1 LDCRDF
7 AGGINGNDFKNTIEQ
22 LVVKSANDI
31 VEKEMG
37 LGKNAVPGN
46 LVVLGAGE
54 SGVGTA
60 VLGLQKGYK
69 VFVSDSNKIKDQY
82 KKQLKDWAIEFEEG
96 THSAD
101 RILNANLVMK
111 SPGIPDK
118 AEIVKTIRAKGIKVV
133 SEIEF
138 ASWFTKAKI
147 VGITGANG
155 KTTTTALTYH
165 LLKQGGLNVGL
176 GGNIG
181 KSFAMQV
188 ATENYDYYVLE
199 ISSFQLD
206 DIESFKPNT
215 AILTNITPDHLDRY
229 DYSLQNYVA
238 SKFSI
243 TKYQDENDYFI
254 YCADDEITMQNIDNY
269 PTKARKIPFSYTQE
283 FEEGG
288 FVKNDNII
296 INHKQNQFTMSIQ
309 ELGLRGRH
317 NVYNSLAAGI
327 VANVYGLRK
336 EQIKESLTD
345 FKSLEHRLETVARV
359 RGIEFINDS
368 KATNVNSTWYA
379 LESMSKP
386 VIWIAGGIDKGNDY
400 SVLDP
405 LVKKKVK
412 GMICLG
418 VDNTK
423 LHSAFARKVDIMVN
437 CTNMIEAVK
446 MAYNLGNPGD
456 VVLLSPAC
464 ASFDLFENYEDR
476 GRKFKDVVIQ
486 L

>member
-1 LDCRDF
+1 MSST
-7 AGGINGNDFKNTIEQ
+7 KNTDNIALSPVRRP
-22 LVVKSANDI
+22 LVSS
-31 VEKEMG
+31 G
-37 LGKNAVPGN
+37 R

-54 SGVGTA
+54 SGVGAA
-60 VLGLQKGYK
+60 VLGLKQGYN
-69 VFVSDSNKIKDQY
+69 VFVSDKGKIAPKYLQILNDY
-82 KKQLKDWAIEFEEG
+82 KVEFEDGQHTEEK
-96 THSAD
+96 
-101 RILNANLVMK
+101 ILNADVVMK
-111 SPGIPDK
+111 SPGIPEK
-118 AEIVKTIRAKGIKVV
+118 AEIVKKIRAKGIKIV

-138 ASWFTKAKI
+138 GSWFTNAQI

-165 LLKQGGLNVGL
+165 LLKEGGVNVGL

-181 KSFAMQV
+181 KSFALQV
-188 ATENYDYYVLE
+188 ATENFDHYVLE

-206 DIESFKPNT
+206 DIDSFKPN
-215 AILTNITPDHLDRY
+215 ISVLTNITPDHLDRY
-229 DYSLQNYVA
+229 NYDLQNYVA

-243 TKYQDENDYFI
+243 AKNQGDKDYFI
-254 YCADDEITMQNIDNY
+254 YCADDEITMQNISKY
-269 PTKARKIPFSYTQE
+269 PTQAQKIPFSYEQE
-283 FEEGG
+283 FAEGG
-288 FVKNDNII
+288 YVKDDNII
-296 INHKQNQFTMSIQ
+296 INYKQNQFTMSIQ

-317 NVYNSLAAGI
+317 NVFNSLAAGI
-327 VANVYGLRK
+327 VANIYGLRK
-336 EQIKESLTD
+336 EQIKESLSD
-345 FKSLEHRLETVARV
+345 FKSLEHRLETVAKV
-359 RGIEFINDS
+359 RGIEFVNDS

-400 SVLDP
+400 SVLEP
-405 LVKKKVK
+405 LVQKKVR

-418 VDNTK
+418 TDNTK
-423 LHSAFARKVDIMVN
+423 LHAAFGRKVDIMVN
-437 CTNMIEAVK
+437 CTNMTDAVR

-476 GRKFKDVVIQ
+476 GRKFKDAVIQ